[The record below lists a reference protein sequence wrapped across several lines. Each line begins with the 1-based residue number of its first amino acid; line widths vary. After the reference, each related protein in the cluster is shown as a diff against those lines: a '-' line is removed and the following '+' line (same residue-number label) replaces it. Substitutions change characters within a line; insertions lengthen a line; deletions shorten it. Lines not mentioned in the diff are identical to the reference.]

1 MAVAGVWEEWGLGA
15 AGPQKAAPPGAEE
28 AEARYD
34 PYEWYNVRE
43 WSGPRGPGSGGKGRS
58 RRERELRTNRHLP
71 AGHERKIAQKL
82 RNSQA
87 KRRRREQR
95 GPRSTRAGRRS
106 ARASYALGPG
116 GAGGR
121 CVCPPSPPF
130 PRRLN
135 SRPDVKHLPTFQLLF
150 PLEKGSP
157 VQECYAMGFP

>member
-1 MAVAGVWEEWGLGA
+1 MAVPGVWEESGGLGA

-58 RRERELRTNRHLP
+58 RRERELRTNRYLP

-106 ARASYALGPG
+106 IR
-116 GAGGR
+116 
-121 CVCPPSPPF
+121 V
-130 PRRLN
+130 
-135 SRPDVKHLPTFQLLF
+135 
-150 PLEKGSP
+150 E
-157 VQECYAMGFP
+157 

>member
-1 MAVAGVWEEWGLGA
+1 MREPGAREEPEGLDA
-15 AGPQKAAPPGAEE
+15 ASARPQKAAPPGAEEPEE

-58 RRERELRTNRHLP
+58 RRERELRTNRYLP

-106 ARASYALGPG
+106 ARA
-116 GAGGR
+116 
-121 CVCPPSPPF
+121 
-130 PRRLN
+130 
-135 SRPDVKHLPTFQLLF
+135 
-150 PLEKGSP
+150 E
-157 VQECYAMGFP
+157 

>member
-1 MAVAGVWEEWGLGA
+1 MLYDATGGVGFVVSWRPPSAAEPMGRRSGASPPPGGRDSAPTEPGSAGMREPEAREGRAGLDA
-15 AGPQKAAPPGAEE
+15 ARPQKAAPPGAEE

-106 ARASYALGPG
+106 ARA
-116 GAGGR
+116 
-121 CVCPPSPPF
+121 
-130 PRRLN
+130 
-135 SRPDVKHLPTFQLLF
+135 
-150 PLEKGSP
+150 E
-157 VQECYAMGFP
+157 